1 MYTLEDKMQG
11 KKKQK
16 TNSTCIPYKNMW
28 PTMCMI
34 LIGLQEVTLACI
46 AWFLTTG
53 GLDGY
58 IGKMSST

>member
-1 MYTLEDKMQG
+1 
-11 KKKQK
+11 
-16 TNSTCIPYKNMW
+16 MW
-28 PTMCMI
+28 LTMCMI
-34 LIGLQEVTLACI
+34 SIGLQEVTLACI